1 MLLFRAI
8 PWFILLLGAY
18 NVAMVSGDMQATL
31 ATELFAVDLI
41 SGARWTFNVHHL
53 FMVAGVVVLYLEVFK
68 STRTGMASVI
78 DHTLST
84 VVFLAFVVEF
94 LTVAACGTSTFFIL
108 ALMALI
114 DVIAGFTV
122 SIVAARRDFAVGGM
136 QN

>member
-18 NVAMVSGDMQATL
+18 NVLMVSGDMQSTL

-41 SGARWTFNVHHL
+41 SGAHWTFNVHHL
-53 FMVAGVVVLYLEVFK
+53 FMVAGVAILYLEIFK

-84 VVFLAFVVEF
+84 GVFIAFVVEF
-94 LTVAACGTSTFFIL
+94 LTVADCGTSTFFIL
-108 ALMALI
+108 ASMALI

-122 SIVAARRDFAVGGM
+122 SIVAARRDFAVGGV
-136 QN
+136 QT

>member
-8 PWFILLLGAY
+8 PWFIVPLLAY
-18 NVAMVSGDMQATL
+18 NVLMFGGDMQAIL
-31 ATELFAVDLI
+31 ATQLFAVDLI
-41 SGARWTFNVHHL
+41 SGARWSFDVHHL
-53 FMVAGVVVLYLEVFK
+53 FMVAGVMILYLEIFK

-84 VVFLAFVVEF
+84 GVFIAFVVEF
-94 LTVAACGTSTFFIL
+94 LTVADCGNSTFFIL
-108 ALMALI
+108 GLMALI